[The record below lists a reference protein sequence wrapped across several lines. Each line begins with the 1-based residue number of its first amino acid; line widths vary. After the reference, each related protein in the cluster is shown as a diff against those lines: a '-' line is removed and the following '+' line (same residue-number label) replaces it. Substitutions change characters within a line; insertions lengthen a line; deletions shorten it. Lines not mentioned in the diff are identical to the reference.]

1 MRAYIPPDAFG
12 LLPVPPILQVGGTDL
27 PPELTG
33 LIRELEDL
41 LEDAKATDAATR
53 TSPNFTQSPSAGAN
67 HERNQAPQSSA
78 QDGACSS
85 RARQDL

>member
-12 LLPVPPILQVGGTDL
+12 LLPVPPVLQVGGTDL
-27 PPELTG
+27 PPELTH

-53 TSPNFTQSPSAGAN
+53 TSRKFTQSPS
-67 HERNQAPQSSA
+67 
-78 QDGACSS
+78 DGS
-85 RARQDL
+85 